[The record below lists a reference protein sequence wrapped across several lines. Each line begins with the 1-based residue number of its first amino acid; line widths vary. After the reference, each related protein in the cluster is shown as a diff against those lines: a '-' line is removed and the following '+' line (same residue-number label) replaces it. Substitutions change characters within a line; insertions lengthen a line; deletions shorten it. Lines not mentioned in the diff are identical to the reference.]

1 MKRLLIVAHRPS
13 PNTRRL
19 ADAALAGAR
28 HPDVE
33 GVEAR
38 LLGPLEAGP
47 DDVLGSD
54 AVALLTSENF
64 GAMAG
69 LTKDFLERI
78 WHPCLERTEGMPWA
92 LVVRAGNDGTGAVRS
107 AERIATGLRWRA
119 IAPPLVLAGPW
130 RDGFVDAATELGTT
144 LAAGLE
150 AGVF

>member
-1 MKRLLIVAHRPS
+1 MKRLLIVAHAPS

-19 ADAALAGAR
+19 ADAVLAGAR

-33 GVEAR
+33 GVEPR

-47 DDVLGSD
+47 DDVLGCD
-54 AVALLTSENF
+54 AVALLTTENF
-64 GAMAG
+64 GAVAG

-78 WHPCLERTEGMPWA
+78 WHPCLERTEGLAWA
-92 LVVRAGNDGTGAVRS
+92 LAVRAGNDGTGAVS
-107 AERIATGLRWRA
+107 STTRIVTGLRWRA
-119 IAPPLVLAGPW
+119 IGAPLVLAGPW
-130 RDGFVDAATELGTT
+130 RDGFVDEAGELGTT

>member
-19 ADAALAGAR
+19 AEAVLAGAR

-38 LLGPLEAGP
+38 LLEPLRAGP
-47 DDVLGSD
+47 DDVLGCD
-54 AVALLTSENF
+54 AVALLTTENF

-78 WHPCLERTEGMPWA
+78 WHPCLERTEGRAWA
-92 LVVRAGNDGTGAVRS
+92 LAVRAGNDGSGAVRS
-107 AERIATGLRWRA
+107 VERIAAGLRWRA
-119 IAPPLVLAGPW
+119 VGAPLVLAGPW
-130 RDGFVDAATELGTT
+130 REGFADAAAELGTT
-144 LAAGLE
+144 LAAGLD
-150 AGVF
+150 AGMF